1 MNIFKSI
8 TLVFVFL
15 LISGCGDSKKPKEK
29 SIYKRVKTEK
39 KQVKQVNAETPIDLN
54 NKGVGPIKNYIF
66 SSEVNLELANEGKQ
80 VFNSKCT
87 ACQM

>member
-15 LISGCGDSKKPKEK
+15 LISGCGDSKKPEEK

-39 KQVKQVNAETPIDLN
+39 KQVKQVNAETPIDL
-54 NKGVGPIKNYIF
+54 
-66 SSEVNLELANEGKQ
+66 KQ
-80 VFNSKCT
+80 
-87 ACQM
+87 